1 MADQKQALAHYLCN
15 PINYS
20 YQYQFHKQPDGGVIA
35 CREGADPSMV
45 YFGEK
50 YLIFPSMT
58 CGFLY
63 SDDLAHWAFHPM
75 KNMPVYDY
83 APDVRVVGD
92 WLYFCAS
99 NHEKGVHYRT
109 RDPFSDHYERIDGA
123 FPFWD
128 PNLFCDDDGRLYFY
142 WGSSTREPIYGI
154 QLDRDTLQPIGE
166 KVGLFAANPE
176 MKGFE
181 RAGEN
186 HIPERSPEEQ
196 RMMLAHLD
204 SAPMPESMKAA
215 ARDYITC
222 APYIEGA
229 WMTKHNG
236 KYYLQYG
243 ASGSRFNVYGDGV
256 YVSRNPL
263 GPFTL
268 AKNNPFSYKPGGFLP
283 GAGHGSTLET
293 PDGSVWHVATSRIIV
308 NHNFERRIGLW
319 RAGWDADGE
328 MFCNQR
334 FGDWVYRVE
343 ALRENAWAE
352 PEWMLLSYGKAA
364 AASSSAAGNAP
375 SSVTDEDIR
384 TFWKAESNSP
394 GEWVQVDLGK
404 TYDVR
409 AIQVNFADDH
419 IRPAMPEGAAFHGAL
434 HQERWIDARHQPTR
448 WLLESSLDGESW
460 YTLEDK
466 SAADTDLP
474 HDLVVAED
482 GTPARFL
489 RLTVISL
496 PYGQPACVSGLRV
509 FGLGGGEKPAA
520 AADVTARIVNNLNCE
535 VSWTGSATGY
545 NVLWGYAP
553 DKLYHSYLV
562 FGEHGNIGSLV
573 RGQSLYIRVDSFND
587 NGITKG
593 SVLCVKE

>member
-1 MADQKQALAHYLCN
+1 MADQKTTSGDFFCN

-20 YQYQFHKQPDGGVIA
+20 YKYQFNKQPDGSIIA
-35 CREGADPSMV
+35 SREGADPSMV
-45 YFGEK
+45 FFCGK

-63 SDDLAHWAFHPM
+63 SEDLAHWEFHRL

-83 APDVRVVGD
+83 APDVRVVGK

-99 NHEKGVHYRT
+99 NHKQGVHYRT
-109 RDPFSDHYERIDGA
+109 KDPFSDRYERIDGA

-166 KVGLFAANPE
+166 KVGLFTADPTI
-176 MKGFE
+176 KGFE
-181 RAGEN
+181 RTGEN

-196 RMMLAHLD
+196 KRMLSHLD
-204 SAPMPESMKAA
+204 RAPMPDSMKQA
-215 ARDYITC
+215 ARDFITC

-256 YVSRNPL
+256 YVSDKPL

-283 GAGHGSTLET
+283 GAGHGSTLEA
-293 PDGSVWHVATSRIIV
+293 PDGSAWHVATSRITV
-308 NHNFERRIGLW
+308 NHNFERRISLW
-319 RAGWDADGE
+319 SVGWDEAGE

-334 FGDWVYRVE
+334 YGDWPYSAE
-343 ALRENAWAE
+343 ALRKNVWAE
-352 PEWMLLSYGKAA
+352 PEWMLLSYGKTAT
-364 AASSSAAGNAP
+364 ASSTAEGKTPA
-375 SSVTDEDIR
+375 SVTDENIR
-384 TFWKAESNSP
+384 TFWTAEINTP
-394 GEWVQVDLGK
+394 GQWVQVDLGK
-404 TYDVR
+404 AYDVR
-409 AIQVNFADDH
+409 AVQVNFGDDH
-419 IRPAMPEGAAFHGAL
+419 IRPAMPEDAELHGAL
-434 HQERWIDARHQPTR
+434 HQERWIDETAQPTR
-448 WLLESSLDGESW
+448 WLLEGSWDGESW
-460 YTLEDK
+460 FMIEDK
-466 SAADTDLP
+466 SAVDTDLP
-474 HDLVVAED
+474 HDLVVRED
-482 GTPARFL
+482 GISARFL

-496 PYGQPACVSGLRV
+496 PYGQAACVSGLRV
-509 FGLGGGEKPAA
+509 FGLGGSEKPAA
-520 AADVTARIVNNLNCE
+520 AADVKAQIVNDLNCE
-535 VSWTGSATGY
+535 VSWTGSAMGY

-562 FGEHGNIGSLV
+562 FTDHVNIGSLV
-573 RGQSLYIRVDSFND
+573 KGQSLYIRVDSFND
-587 NGITKG
+587 SAITEG
-593 SVLCVKE
+593 SVLCVQE